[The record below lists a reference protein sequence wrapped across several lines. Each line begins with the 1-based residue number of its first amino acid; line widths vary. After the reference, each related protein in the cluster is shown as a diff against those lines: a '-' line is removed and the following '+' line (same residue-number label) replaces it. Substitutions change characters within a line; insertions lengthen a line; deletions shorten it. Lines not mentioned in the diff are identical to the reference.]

1 MRKTEDPKHNSE
13 FIIFKTEDEQIAVD
27 VRFEDE
33 ILKASLF
40 KRYCQSMTR

>member
-1 MRKTEDPKHNSE
+1 MSNKEEQKHNSE

-33 ILKASLF
+33 TI
-40 KRYCQSMTR
+40 